1 MNQQMQNMI
10 SRLKSIPNLK
20 ERAMQSLE
28 NASRNG
34 NVMAKGLLQDI
45 NAGNM
50 QSAQQTLNNYM
61 ASQGNNM
68 QEVIDIFQ
76 KN

>member
-45 NAGNM
+45 NSGNM

>member
-20 ERAMQSLE
+20 QQAIQSLE
-28 NASRNG
+28 NASSQG
-34 NVMAKGLLQDI
+34 NVMAKSLLQDI
-45 NAGNM
+45 NSGNM

-61 ASQGNNM
+61 ASQGNDM
-68 QEVIDIFQ
+68 QEVISMF
-76 KN
+76 KK

>member
-20 ERAMQSLE
+20 QQAIQSLE
-28 NASRNG
+28 NASSQG
-34 NVMAKGLLQDI
+34 NVMAKSLLQDI
-45 NAGNM
+45 NSGNM

-61 ASQGNNM
+61 SSQGNDM
-68 QEVIDIFQ
+68 QEVISMF
-76 KN
+76 KK

>member
-45 NAGNM
+45 NSGNM

-61 ASQGNNM
+61 ASQGNDM
-68 QEVIDIFQ
+68 QEVISMF
-76 KN
+76 KK

>member
-1 MNQQMQNMI
+1 MNQKMQNMI

-61 ASQGNNM
+61 ASQGNDM
-68 QEVIDIFQ
+68 QEVISMF
-76 KN
+76 KK

>member
-45 NAGNM
+45 NSGNM

-61 ASQGNNM
+61 TSQGNNM

>member
-28 NASRNG
+28 NASRQG
-34 NVMAKGLLQDI
+34 NVMAKGLLNDI
-45 NAGNM
+45 NSGNM

-68 QEVIDIFQ
+68 QEVMDIFQ

>member
-61 ASQGNNM
+61 ASQGNDM
-68 QEVIDIFQ
+68 QEVISMF
-76 KN
+76 KK

>member
-61 ASQGNNM
+61 SSQGNDM
-68 QEVIDIFQ
+68 QEVISMF
-76 KN
+76 KK

>member
-61 ASQGNNM
+61 ASQGNDM
-68 QEVIDIFQ
+68 QEVISMF
-76 KN
+76 KE